1 MSNTNKWQMHR
12 AGFLNFWYYDQEDY
26 FFSDGKLLLRGLN
39 GSGKSVTMQ
48 SLITVLLDGKIAAN
62 RLDPFGSKD
71 RRMEDYLLGEKDV
84 VEREERT
91 GYLYLEYKREHSE
104 QYLTTGIGLKAK
116 RGGSLDFWGFVI
128 TDNRR
133 INYDLCLAKTDYN
146 ADGKPEQIPLTRGE
160 LERAIAPQGGF
171 VVRSQGEY
179 AALVNKYVFGFA
191 SIESYK
197 DLMELLIQLRSP
209 KLSKDFRPSVIHEI
223 LTNSLPALSDE
234 ELRPLSDTIENMEQ
248 TKEQIALL
256 ERDQAA
262 LGRLIRQ
269 YDQYN
274 TFVLAEKAQKK
285 LSADKALAKLDRI
298 YLERN
303 KEKDNKTEQLAQ
315 ERESKIEYDRE
326 LAARQ
331 KEKESLD
338 THDVFKAEKQK
349 HETETTITLLNQ
361 KYRDKSASLARKNQA
376 EQQETLT
383 LKQHQNTLDQAETE
397 MLEVLEELTAL
408 AEEAEFITHTEA
420 AANFEKNYINHY
432 SFDIW
437 KNEAAAHQR
446 RLNAIVDQL
455 RLQAAAKREQQAAT
469 IAAEQAQH
477 SFDTAREKSRNTEQT
492 FFNRREDLLAQVY
505 EWITHSRN
513 ILPVE
518 PEEISLLTQAIQ
530 RLYEDTA
537 WQDVLK
543 PAEGAF
549 KRQENIWRKQA
560 LELTLQSEQN
570 KAERHNLETELQSWK
585 TKKDPEPIRHP
596 DTLKTRVALTSESI
610 PHLPFYAAVEFNPN
624 VTAQERERIESV
636 LAEIGLLDALIVPH
650 KSINLLPPELFDR
663 VIHPEPAIMCATLAD
678 YLHPTPPA
686 GQDVS
691 AADIDEVLRSII
703 VNEADNTPLAANGVT
718 PVISIS
724 YGAYRSGL
732 IAGQAPIRDTALY
745 IGQEARRQYRLQEI
759 ARLETAITECGQT
772 LAALTAEYN
781 AVMNKI
787 TELEACLTLFPSV
800 QVLDAAYQ
808 EWQKSLREASILEA
822 DAGRKNAALRE
833 SINKVQ
839 ALTNQ
844 LRELAAGLKLP
855 LTEAAYAAAREQA
868 EEYRTQLHALELA
881 CRNFLNSRHNVEL
894 TQKRLT
900 ELQSDVDEL
909 KGECLVLSEELARLE
924 LELQAITAHLAALGA
939 EDIRRRS
946 QQVVARLAELP
957 KLIETTVQAIARLR
971 TEIDSLENQITLLE
985 HERTFTRH
993 LCNCWQQVFTEE
1005 AALRLVGQPE
1015 EAIQELPDA
1024 ETIVA
1029 TYAALLETT
1038 ELDRDKVGTRLTESY
1053 YKENSLLMEYR
1064 LQLDEILSGTIQPP
1078 DIPPVEDQDLFVR
1091 YNNELKQITRRKRVT
1106 LEYDGRRMTPQ
1117 SAFQLIDKQISDQ
1130 KLILSQQDREL
1141 YEEVIMNSIGRII
1154 SKRINS
1160 AENWVIQMNDL
1171 MESLDTS
1178 SGLAF
1183 SLRWKPLTAD
1193 DDSQLDTEDLVNLLR
1208 ADHRLLKEE
1217 DMKRV
1222 VRHFQSRIEQAKTQ
1236 AASRSD
1242 SFQLIVRELLD
1253 FRKWFTFTLF
1263 YRREGMTKKELT
1275 NNAFGKFSGGEKAMA
1290 MYIPLFSAACSRY
1303 REARA
1308 DAPRIISL
1316 DEAFAGVDENNI
1328 REMFALVEQLGFN
1341 YIMNSQALWGDYD
1354 TVKKLAIYELVRP
1367 KNAPYVTLVHYH
1379 WDGHTR
1385 RLLYDEVN

>member
-1 MSNTNKWQMHR
+1 MNNTNKWQMHR

-84 VEREERT
+84 VERDERT

-104 QYLTTGIGLKAK
+104 QYLTTGIGLKAR
-116 RGGSLDFWGFVI
+116 RGSSLDFWGFVI

-133 INYDLCLAKTDYN
+133 IHHDLALAKTEYN
-146 ADGKPEQIPLTRGE
+146 ADGKPEHIPLTRGE
-160 LERAIAPQGGF
+160 LERAIGPQSGF
-171 VVRSQGEY
+171 VVRSQNEY

-191 SIESYK
+191 SIENYK

-285 LSADKALAKLDRI
+285 LRADKALAKLERI

-303 KEKDNKTEQLAQ
+303 KDKAAKTQQLAQ
-315 ERESKIEYDRE
+315 EQESKLEYDRE
-326 LAARQ
+326 LAACQ
-331 KEKESLD
+331 KEKEALD

-349 HETETTITLLNQ
+349 HETETTINRQKQ
-361 KYRDKSASLARKNQA
+361 KYRDKTEALTRKKQT
-376 EQQETLT
+376 EQRENLT
-383 LKQHQNTLDQAETE
+383 LRQQQHTLDQAETE
-397 MLEVLEELTAL
+397 MLEVLEELTVL
-408 AEEAEFITHTEA
+408 AEEAEFTAHTAA
-420 AANFEKNYINHY
+420 AANFEKNYNNNY

-437 KNEAAAHQR
+437 KSETAAHQR
-446 RLNAIVDQL
+446 RLSTIIDQL
-455 RLQAAAKREQQAAT
+455 RLQAAAKREQQAAAS
-469 IAAEQAQH
+469 AAEQAQQA
-477 SFDTAREKSRNTEQT
+477 FDTAREKARNTEQA
-492 FFNRREDLLAQVY
+492 FFNRREELLAQAY
-505 EWITHSRN
+505 EWITRSRD

-518 PEEISLLTQAIQ
+518 PEEISLLAQAIQ

-537 WQDVLK
+537 WQDVLR

-549 KRQENIWRKQA
+549 KRRENMWRKHA
-560 LELTLQSEQN
+560 LELTLQSEQ
-570 KAERHNLETELQSWK
+570 KKSECRNLETELQSWK
-585 TKKDPEPIRHP
+585 TKKDPEPVRHP
-596 DTLKTRVALTSESI
+596 DTLKGRAALTAAAI

-624 VTAQERERIESV
+624 VSARERERIESI
-636 LAEIGLLDALIVPH
+636 LAEIGLLDALIVPRQAI
-650 KSINLLPPELFDR
+650 SLLPSELFDR

-678 YLHPTPPA
+678 YLHPTPSA
-686 GQDVS
+686 GQEVS
-691 AADIDEVLRSII
+691 ATDIDEVLRSII
-703 VNEADNTPLAANGVT
+703 VNEAGPAPLPADGAA
-718 PVISIS
+718 PVVSVS

-732 IAGQAPIRDTALY
+732 IAGQAPGRDTALY
-745 IGQEARRQYRLQEI
+745 IGQEARRQYRLQEM
-759 ARLETAITECGQT
+759 ARLEAAITECSQA

-781 AVMNKI
+781 TVMSKI
-787 TELEACLTLFPSV
+787 TELETCLALFPSG
-800 QVLDAAYQ
+800 QSLDAAYQ
-808 EWQKSLREASILEA
+808 EWQNSRREAAILEA
-822 DAGRKNAALRE
+822 DAARKNAALRE
-833 SINKVQ
+833 NLNKVQ

-844 LRELAAGLKLP
+844 LRDVSAGLKLP
-855 LTEAAYAAAREQA
+855 LTETAYAAAREQA
-868 EEYRTQLHALELA
+868 EKYRTQLNTLELA
-881 CRNFLNSRHNVEL
+881 CCNFLNSQSNVEL

-900 ELQSDVDEL
+900 ELQTDVDEL

-924 LELQAITAHLAALGA
+924 LELKAVTARLAALGA

-946 QQVVARLAELP
+946 QEVVARLAELP
-957 KLIETTVQAIARLR
+957 KLIEAAVTAIARLKA
-971 TEIDSLENQITLLE
+971 EIDSLENQITLLE
-985 HERTFTRH
+985 HERTFIRR
-993 LCNCWQQVFTEE
+993 LCSCWQQVFAEE
-1005 AALRLVGQPE
+1005 AALRLVGQQE
-1015 EAIQELPDA
+1015 EASQELPDA
-1024 ETIVA
+1024 GTIA
-1029 TYAALLETT
+1029 DTYAALLETA

-1053 YKENSLLMEYR
+1053 YKENALLTEYR
-1064 LQLDEILSGTIQPP
+1064 LQLDEILTDTLDLP
-1078 DIPPVEDQDLFVR
+1078 DIPPVEDQDFFVR
-1091 YNNELKQITRRKRVT
+1091 HNNELKQITRRKRVT

-1130 KLILSQQDREL
+1130 KVLLSQQDREL

-1160 AENWVIQMNDL
+1160 AENWVAQMNNL

-1222 VRHFQSRIEQAKTQ
+1222 VRHFQSRIEQAKIQ
-1236 AASRSD
+1236 SVSRVD
-1242 SFQLIVRELLD
+1242 SFQHIVRELLD

-1263 YRREGMTKKELT
+1263 YRREGMPKKELT
-1275 NNAFGKFSGGEKAMA
+1275 NNVFGKFSGGEKAMA
-1290 MYIPLFSAACSRY
+1290 MYTPLFSAACSRY

-1308 DAPRIISL
+1308 DAPRVISL

-1367 KNAPYVTLVHYH
+1367 KNAPYVTLVRYH

-1385 RLLYDEVN
+1385 HLLHDEVM

>member
-1 MSNTNKWQMHR
+1 MSNINRWQMHR
-12 AGFLNFWYYDQEDY
+12 AGFLNFWYYDQEEY
-26 FFSDGKLLLRGLN
+26 LFSDGKLLLRGLN

-84 VEREERT
+84 VDREERT

-116 RGGSLDFWGFVI
+116 RGASLDFWGFVI

-133 INYDLCLAKTDYN
+133 INYDLLLAKTEYN
-146 ADGKPEQIPLTRGE
+146 ADGEPEKIPLTRGE
-160 LERAIAPQGGF
+160 LERAITPQGGF
-171 VVRSQGEY
+171 VVRSQSEY

-191 SIESYK
+191 AIDNYK

-234 ELRPLSDTIENMEQ
+234 ELRPLADTIENMEQ

-262 LGRLIRQ
+262 LGRLIRH

-285 LSADKALAKLDRI
+285 IMADKALAKLERT
-298 YLERN
+298 YLERT
-303 KEKDNKTEQLAQ
+303 KEKDSKTEQLTQAL
-315 ERESKIEYDRE
+315 KHKAEYERE

-331 KEKESLD
+331 KEKEALD

-349 HETETTITLLNQ
+349 HETETTIHLLTQ
-361 KYRDKSASLARKNQA
+361 KYREKSDALARKQQA
-376 EQQETLT
+376 EQRENLT
-383 LKQHQNTLDQAETE
+383 LKQHQAALDQAETE
-397 MLEVLEELTAL
+397 MLEVLDELAVL
-408 AEEAEFITHTEA
+408 AEEAEFIAHTPA
-420 AANFEKNYINHY
+420 AANFEKNYTNNY

-437 KNEAAAHQR
+437 KNEATAHQR
-446 RLNAIVDQL
+446 RLNAIIDQL

-469 IAAEQAQH
+469 LAAEQAQQA
-477 SFDTAREKSRNTEQT
+477 FDTAREKARAAEQL
-492 FFNRREDLLAQVY
+492 FFNRREELLAQVY
-505 EWITHSRN
+505 EWITSSRD
-513 ILPVE
+513 ILPLE

-530 RLYEDTA
+530 RLYEDTT
-537 WQDVLK
+537 WQEVLK
-543 PAEGAF
+543 PAESAF
-549 KRQENIWRKQA
+549 KRQEDIWRKQA
-560 LELTLQSEQN
+560 LELSLQSNQ
-570 KAERHNLETELQSWK
+570 KKIERQQLEAELQSWK
-585 TKKDPEPIRHP
+585 TKKDPEPARHP
-596 DTLKTRVALTSESI
+596 DTLQARAALTAAAI
-610 PHLPFYAAVEFNPN
+610 PHLPLYAAVEFNAN
-624 VTAQERERIESV
+624 VSPQERERIESI
-636 LAEIGLLDALIVPH
+636 LAEIGLLDALIVPN
-650 KSINLLPPELFDR
+650 KAINRLPSVLYDR

-686 GQDVS
+686 DQEVS

-703 VNEADNTPLAANGVT
+703 VNEDINTPWAANGT
-718 PVISIS
+718 APVVSVS

-732 IAGQAPIRDTALY
+732 VAGQAPNRETAVY
-745 IGQEARRQYRLQEI
+745 IGQQARRQYRLQEI
-759 ARLETAITECGQT
+759 ARLETAIAQCEQE
-772 LAALTAEYN
+772 LAALTAQYN
-781 AVMNKI
+781 AVTNNI
-787 TELEACLTLFPSV
+787 AELEVCIARFPSG
-800 QVLDAAYQ
+800 QVLNEAYQ
-808 EWQKSLREASILEA
+808 EWQNLLREASILEA
-822 DAGRKNAALRE
+822 DAARKNTALRE
-833 SINKVQ
+833 TINKVQ
-839 ALTNQ
+839 AITNQ
-844 LRELAAGLKLP
+844 LRDSAAGFKLP
-855 LTEAAYAAAREQA
+855 LTEAAYTAARDQA

-881 CRNFLNSRHNVEL
+881 CRNFLNSHHHVEL

-900 ELQSDVDEL
+900 ELQADVDEL

-924 LELQAITAHLAALGA
+924 LELKAINAHLAALGA

-946 QQVVARLAELP
+946 QEVVSRLAELP
-957 KLIETTVQAIARLR
+957 QLIETTVTTLARLR
-971 TEIDSLENQITLLE
+971 AEIDSLENHLTLLE
-985 HERTFTRH
+985 QERTYIRQ
-993 LCNCWQQVFTEE
+993 LCHCWQQVFTEE
-1005 AALRLVGQPE
+1005 AALRLVEQTLDTDQP
-1015 EAIQELPDA
+1015 LPDA
-1024 ETIVA
+1024 ATIA
-1029 TYAALLETT
+1029 STYATLLTT
-1038 ELDRDKVGTRLTESY
+1038 ADVDRDKLGSRLTESFF
-1053 YKENSLLMEYR
+1053 KENSILMEYR
-1064 LQLDEILSGTIQPP
+1064 LQLDDILTDTIQPP
-1078 DIPPVEDQDLFVR
+1078 DIPPVQDIDSFIR
-1091 YNNELKQITRRKRVT
+1091 HNHELRQITRRKRIT

-1130 KLILSQQDREL
+1130 KVILSQQDREL

-1160 AENWVIQMNDL
+1160 AESWVTQMNDL

-1242 SFQLIVRELLD
+1242 SFQHIVRELLD

-1263 YRREGMTKKELT
+1263 YRREGMPKKELT

-1290 MYIPLFSAACSRY
+1290 MYIPLFSAAYSRY

-1354 TVKKLAIYELVRP
+1354 TVKQLAIYELVRP
-1367 KNAPYVTLVHYH
+1367 KNAPYVTLVRYQ
-1379 WDGHTR
+1379 WDGFTR
-1385 RLLYDEVN
+1385 RLIYDEVS